1 MSIASFSTIVV
12 GPCPIFRE
20 GLSRII
26 DAAGLQIAAAARS
39 ISEIPETQLPRD
51 RSVLL
56 IIEVADDEESVMS
69 EIEHFKERFPSN
81 RIALLA
87 ERRQLS
93 DHAIIDAFRA
103 GAHAYFV
110 KPSLNKFIK
119 SLELVMLGGTILP
132 TELMGLMLQSHR
144 SSESSSASSNDFEAV
159 YETEKSIPRL
169 SVREIKILR
178 GLIAGDSN
186 KTIARSFGVAEA
198 TLKVHVKSILRKVG
212 VRNRTQAAIW
222 ALSHPQM
229 TSSLPSNGA
238 PLAG

>member
-1 MSIASFSTIVV
+1 V
-12 GPCPIFRE
+12 GPCPLFRE

-56 IIEVADDEESVMS
+56 IIDVADDEETVMF
-69 EIEHFKERFPSN
+69 EIEHFKGLFSSN

-87 ERRQLS
+87 DRRQLS
-93 DHAIIDAFRA
+93 DHAVIDALRA

-110 KPSLNKFIK
+110 KPSLDKFIK
-119 SLELVMLGGTILP
+119 SLELVMLGGTIVP
-132 TELMGLMLQSHR
+132 PELMGLMLQSHR
-144 SSESSSASSNDFEAV
+144 NSERSSALGKHFEAA
-159 YETEKSIPRL
+159 YETETYTPHL

-186 KTIARSFGVAEA
+186 KTIAGSFGIAEA